1 MTMTQK
7 NRHADNNR
15 KKASSYFKGV
25 KTVKLAWTEIIA
37 LVIVVF
43 CLGFILGRISMGDV
57 SYGGLGKAR
66 QVPVNEYDVN
76 SFYYDD
82 NGRVWYDDDRYTSV
96 QVIDV
101 SYVQKEIDWD
111 QVKAD
116 GIDYAMIRLGFRGY
130 ETGELRLD
138 AYFEDNARNSRKA
151 GVEAGVYFFS
161 QAVSVEEAIEEAQF
175 VVKNLK
181 GKKLKGPVAFDMEPI
196 EGADRISYLTTAER
210 TAIADAFLSY
220 VKKKGYE
227 PMLYGN
233 PTWLGGSL
241 DRTLLTDYDVW
252 LAHYT
257 DYTNYPYEFDMWQY
271 TSTGYVEGIDH
282 EVDMNVRIIER

>member
-1 MTMTQK
+1 MTHRNT
-7 NRHADNNR
+7 HADNKR
-15 KKASSYFKGV
+15 KKASSFFKGA
-25 KTVKLAWTEIIA
+25 KGIKLAWTEIVA

-57 SYGGLGKAR
+57 SYDGPGKAKK
-66 QVPVNEYDVN
+66 VPVNEYDIN

-82 NGRVWYDDDRYTSV
+82 NGRVWYDDDRYTSE

-101 SYVQKEIDWD
+101 SYVQKEIDWE

-116 GIDYAMIRLGFRGY
+116 GIDRAMIRLGFRGY
-130 ETGELRLD
+130 ETGNLRLD
-138 AYFEDNARNSRKA
+138 AYYEYNAKESKKA

-161 QAVSVEEAIEEAQF
+161 QAVSVDEAIEEARF
-175 VVKNLK
+175 VVKNLR

-196 EGADRISYLTTAER
+196 EGADRITHLTTEER

-257 DYTNYPYEFDMWQY
+257 DYTNYPYDFTMWQY
-271 TSTGYVEGIDH
+271 TSWGTVAGITGD
-282 EVDMNVRIIER
+282 VDLNVHLIKK

>member
-1 MTMTQK
+1 MLRNQ
-7 NRHADNNR
+7 HAKT
-15 KKASSYFKGV
+15 KKSGLSFLKGA
-25 KTVKLAWTEIIA
+25 KGKGVKLAWSEIVA
-37 LVIVVF
+37 LIIVVF
-43 CLGFILGRISMGDV
+43 CLGFILGRMSASDGV
-57 SYGGLGKAR
+57 SYNGLGKPR
-66 QVPVNEYDVN
+66 LVPMNGYDIE

-82 NGRVWYDDDRYTSV
+82 DGRVHYDDDSHTSV

-101 SYVQKEIDWD
+101 SYVQKDIDWE

-130 ETGELRLD
+130 ETGSLMLD
-138 AYFEDNARNSRKA
+138 AYFEDNAKRSRKA

-196 EGADRISYLTTAER
+196 EGADRISYLTSEEK
-210 TAIADAFLSY
+210 TAIADAFMSY
-220 VKKKGYE
+220 IKKKGYE

-233 PTWLGGSL
+233 PTWLGGSV

-257 DYTNYPYEFDMWQY
+257 DYTNYPYEYDMWQY
-271 TSTGYVEGIDH
+271 TSTGTVAGIEGY
-282 EVDMNVRIIER
+282 VDMNIRIIEK

>member
-1 MTMTQK
+1 MKMYKRQTT
-7 NRHADNNR
+7 DS
-15 KKASSYFKGV
+15 KKKKTSGAHKGT
-25 KTVKLAWTEIIA
+25 KGIKLAWTEITA
-37 LVIVVF
+37 LVIVIF
-43 CLGFILGRISMGDV
+43 CLGFILGRLSIGDV
-57 SYGGLGKAR
+57 SYDGPGKAMK
-66 QVPVNEYDVN
+66 VPVNEYDIN
-76 SFYYDD
+76 SFYYDEY
-82 NGRVWYDDDRYTSV
+82 GRVWYDDDRYTSV

-101 SYVQKEIDWD
+101 SYVQKDIDWE
-111 QVKAD
+111 QVRDD

-196 EGADRISYLTTAER
+196 EGADRISYLTTEER

-257 DYTNYPYEFDMWQY
+257 DYTNYPYDFAMWQY
-271 TSTGYVEGIDH
+271 TSVGTVAGISGD
-282 EVDMNVRIIER
+282 VDLSVRMIEN

>member
-1 MTMTQK
+1 MK
-7 NRHADNNR
+7 NKTRTDNR
-15 KKASSYFKGV
+15 KKTAGVFKGV
-25 KTVKLAWTEIIA
+25 KGIKLAWTEIVA

-57 SYGGLGKAR
+57 SYGGLGEAKKIPA
-66 QVPVNEYDVN
+66 NEYDIN
-76 SFYYDD
+76 AFYYSDD
-82 NGRVWYDDDRYTSV
+82 GRLHYDDDNYTSE
-96 QVIDV
+96 QGIDV
-101 SYVQKEIDWD
+101 SYVQKEIDWE

-116 GIDYAMIRLGFRGY
+116 GIDFAMIRLGFRGY

-138 AYFEDNARNSRKA
+138 AYYEDNARGARA
-151 GVEAGVYFFS
+151 ADVEAGVYFFS
-161 QAVSVEEAIEEAQF
+161 QAVSVDEAIEEAKF

-196 EGADRISYLTTAER
+196 EGADRITHLTTEER

-227 PMLYGN
+227 TMLYGN

-257 DYTNYPYEFDMWQY
+257 DYTNYPYVYTMWQY
-271 TSTGYVEGIDH
+271 TSWGAVAGITGD
-282 EVDMNVRIIER
+282 VDLNVRIVKK

>member
-1 MTMTQK
+1 MTHRNT
-7 NRHADNNR
+7 HADNNR
-15 KKASSYFKGV
+15 KKASSFFKGA
-25 KTVKLAWTEIIA
+25 KGLKLAWTEIIA

-43 CLGFILGRISMGDV
+43 CLGFILGRLSMGDV
-57 SYGGLGKAR
+57 SYDGPGRPKK
-66 QVPVNEYDVN
+66 VPVNEYDIN

-82 NGRVWYDDDRYTSV
+82 YGRVCYDDDRYTSV
-96 QVIDV
+96 PVIDV
-101 SYVQKEIDWD
+101 SYVQKEIDWE

-116 GIDYAMIRLGFRGY
+116 GIDHAMIRLGFRGY
-130 ETGELRLD
+130 ETGGLMLD
-138 AYFEDNARNSRKA
+138 AYFEENARNSRKA

-175 VVKNLK
+175 VVKNLR

-196 EGADRISYLTTAER
+196 EGADRISYLTTEEK

-233 PTWLGGSL
+233 PTWLGGNL

-257 DYTNYPYEFDMWQY
+257 DYTNYPYEYVMWQY
-271 TSTGYVEGIDH
+271 TSVGTVAGIATD
-282 EVDMNVRIIER
+282 VDLNVRMIER

>member
-1 MTMTQK
+1 MTHRNT
-7 NRHADNNR
+7 HADNKR
-15 KKASSYFKGV
+15 KKASSFFKGA
-25 KTVKLAWTEIIA
+25 KGLKLAWTEIIA

-43 CLGFILGRISMGDV
+43 CLGFILGRMSGGTV
-57 SYGGLGKAR
+57 SYDGPGRSKT
-66 QVPVNEYDVN
+66 VPVNEYDIN

-82 NGRVWYDDDRYTSV
+82 YGRVWYDDDRYTSV

-101 SYVQKEIDWD
+101 SYVQKEIDWE

-130 ETGELRLD
+130 ETGSLMLD
-138 AYFEDNARNSRKA
+138 AYYEYNAKESRKA

-181 GKKLKGPVAFDMEPI
+181 GKKVKGPVAFDMEPI

-233 PTWLGGSL
+233 PTWLGGNL

-257 DYTNYPYEFDMWQY
+257 DYTNYPYEFAMWQY
-271 TSTGYVEGIDH
+271 TSTGYVEGIAN

>member
-1 MTMTQK
+1 MTHRNT
-7 NRHADNNR
+7 HADKKR
-15 KKASSYFKGV
+15 KKASSFFKGA
-25 KTVKLAWTEIIA
+25 KGLKLAWTEIIA

-43 CLGFILGRISMGDV
+43 CLGFILGRMSGGTV
-57 SYGGLGKAR
+57 SYDGPGRSKT
-66 QVPVNEYDVN
+66 VPVNEYDIN

-82 NGRVWYDDDRYTSV
+82 YGRVWYDDDRYTSV

-101 SYVQKEIDWD
+101 SYVQKEIDWE

-130 ETGELRLD
+130 ETGTLMLD
-138 AYFEDNARNSRKA
+138 AYYEYNAKESRKA

-220 VKKKGYE
+220 VKKKGYDV
-227 PMLYGN
+227 MLYGN
-233 PTWLGGSL
+233 PTWLGGSI

-257 DYTNYPYEFDMWQY
+257 DQTSYEGDYIMWQ
-271 TSTGYVEGIDH
+271 TSSYGTIDGIDGP
-282 EVDMNVRIIER
+282 VDMDLYYGG

>member
-1 MTMTQK
+1 MNLRNTP
-7 NRHADNNR
+7 ADNN
-15 KKASSYFKGV
+15 KKRTSNGSKGA
-25 KTVKLAWTEIIA
+25 KGLKLAWTEIIA
-37 LVIVVF
+37 MIIVVF
-43 CLGFILGRISMGDV
+43 CLGFILGRLSMGDV
-57 SYGGLGKAR
+57 SYDGPGKSK
-66 QVPVNEYDVN
+66 QVPVNEYDIN

-82 NGRVWYDDDRYTSV
+82 YGRVWYDDDNYTSY

-101 SYVQKEIDWD
+101 SYVQKDIDWE
-111 QVKAD
+111 QVNAD
-116 GIDYAMIRLGFRGY
+116 GIDHAMIRLGFRGY

-138 AYFEDNARNSRKA
+138 AYFEDNAKGARKA

-196 EGADRISYLTTAER
+196 EGADRISYLTSAEK

-220 VKKKGYE
+220 VKKKGYDV
-227 PMLYGN
+227 MLYGN
-233 PTWLGGSL
+233 PTWLNGNL
-241 DRTLLTDYDVW
+241 DMTLLTDYDVW

-257 DYTNYPYEFDMWQY
+257 DYTNYPYEFAMWQY
-271 TSTGYVEGIDH
+271 TSTGYVEGVSND
-282 EVDMNVRIIER
+282 VDLSVRIVRR